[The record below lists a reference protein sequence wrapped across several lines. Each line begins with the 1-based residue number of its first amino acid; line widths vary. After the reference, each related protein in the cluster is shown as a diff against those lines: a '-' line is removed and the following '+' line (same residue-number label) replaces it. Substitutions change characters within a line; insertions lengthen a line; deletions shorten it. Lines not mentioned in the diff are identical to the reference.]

1 MKLFSVET
9 DRAPLPIGPYSQAVA
24 CGDVLYISGQIP
36 LDPATGTV
44 PEGGIVPQ
52 VRQAL
57 SNLLAILQSQGLTPA
72 ALVKTTI
79 YLSDIGNFAA
89 FNSVYESMLDGARP
103 ARSVVGVAGLPKQ
116 VLVEIEAVACR

>member
-9 DRAPLPIGPYSQAVA
+9 DSAPLPIGPYSQAVA

-44 PEGGIVPQ
+44 PEGGIEPQ
-52 VRQAL
+52 TRQAL
-57 SNLLAILQSQGLTPA
+57 SNLLAILQSQGLAPA
-72 ALVKTTI
+72 ALVKTTV

-89 FNSVYESMLDGARP
+89 FNSVYEAMLDGARP
-103 ARSVVGVAGLPKQ
+103 ARSVVGVDGLPKQ